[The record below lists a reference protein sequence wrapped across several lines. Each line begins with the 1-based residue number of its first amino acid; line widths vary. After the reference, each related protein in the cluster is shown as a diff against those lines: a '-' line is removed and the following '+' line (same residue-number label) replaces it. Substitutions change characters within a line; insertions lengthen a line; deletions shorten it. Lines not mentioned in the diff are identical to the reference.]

1 VTYFNLKDMKELL
14 IIIPALNE
22 EKTIKKI
29 IQKAKIFGDVLV
41 VNDGSIDK
49 TKNIAKK
56 NGVSVISHNI
66 NLGYDQAINSGLE
79 FFVKKKYK
87 YVITIDADGQL
98 PPNYIKSFKKK
109 LKLNADIVCGVRS
122 RVDRIGE
129 KIFIFFSKIIWNLQ
143 DPLCGMKGYS
153 FNYIKKFFNRNFFFN
168 SICTELLIK
177 GKKRKVNIT
186 ELKINNK
193 IRSDESRFGSG
204 ILTELKIIFTFFK
217 CLVFVR

>member
-1 VTYFNLKDMKELL
+1 MKELL

-79 FFVKKKYK
+79 FFVKK
-87 YVITIDADGQL
+87 
-98 PPNYIKSFKKK
+98 
-109 LKLNADIVCGVRS
+109 
-122 RVDRIGE
+122 
-129 KIFIFFSKIIWNLQ
+129 
-143 DPLCGMKGYS
+143 
-153 FNYIKKFFNRNFFFN
+153 
-168 SICTELLIK
+168 
-177 GKKRKVNIT
+177 NI
-186 ELKINNK
+186 NM
-193 IRSDESRFGSG
+193 
-204 ILTELKIIFTFFK
+204 
-217 CLVFVR
+217 

>member
-1 VTYFNLKDMKELL
+1 MKELL

-29 IQKAKIFGDVLV
+29 IQKTKIFGDVLV
-41 VNDGSIDK
+41 VNDGSIDE
-49 TKNIAKK
+49 TKKIAKK
-56 NGVSVISHNI
+56 NGVMVISHKI

-98 PPNYIKSFKKK
+98 PPNYIKLFKKE
-109 LKLNADIVCGVRS
+109 LKLNRDIVCGVRS

-129 KIFIFFSKIIWNLQ
+129 KIFLFFTKIIWNLQ
-143 DPLCGMKGYS
+143 DPLCGIKGYS
-153 FNYIKKFFNRNFFFN
+153 YNYIKKFFSKKIFFN
-168 SICTELLIK
+168 SISTELLIK
-177 GKKRKVNIT
+177 GKKRKINIT

-204 ILTELKIIFTFFK
+204 IFTELKIVFTFFM